1 MGDGFILLK
10 CPESGSNDLGVIA
23 SEGDTLY
30 VLLAKAVVYRLEC
43 LEGLGNE
50 SAEVALV
57 GSFVGKI
64 SILVYDHTID
74 AHRTNVDAHSVHDNP
89 NRKSTTLG
97 GSLLQ

>member
-1 MGDGFILLK
+1 
-10 CPESGSNDLGVIA
+10 VIA

-30 VLLAKAVVYRLEC
+30 VLLAKAFVYRLKC
-43 LEGLGNE
+43 LEGLGHE

-57 GSFVGKI
+57 GSFVGEI
-64 SILVYDHTID
+64 SIFVYDHTID